1 MNLVG
6 RSITA
11 AAALLAISVTPS
23 YAVTATVADL
33 GVNPNVALPSPA
45 NSIGAFAEDYLF
57 QIVGTASSFSASVTN
72 VFFNNAAAKITG
84 LNLQVF
90 SCTVC
95 AVGPVN
101 STGVLVGGLTF
112 DFLDGSPVLYVA
124 TLFGSLVG
132 GDYFLRVSGLGG
144 TAAAYGGPMSNTVV
158 PVPGALPLMATGLG
172 LIGFAAH
179 RRRRKALAAA

>member
-72 VFFNNAAAKITG
+72 VFFQNAAAKI
-84 LNLQVF
+84 Q
-90 SCTVC
+90 
-95 AVGPVN
+95 A
-101 STGVLVGGLTF
+101 STCRSFHAPSVRSARLTARA
-112 DFLDGSPVLYVA
+112 SW
-124 TLFGSLVG
+124 
-132 GDYFLRVSGLGG
+132 
-144 TAAAYGGPMSNTVV
+144 
-158 PVPGALPLMATGLG
+158 
-172 LIGFAAH
+172 
-179 RRRRKALAAA
+179 LAD